1 MLTEA
6 LTWLVA
12 VVAEHDCGDTEMLK
26 LEVTIR
32 C

>member
-12 VVAEHDCGDTEMLK
+12 VVALYDSGDRKMQ
-26 LEVTIR
+26 I
-32 C
+32 